1 MIFKLSLSSL
11 KFEYLV
17 NICLIASMVS
27 VIAPLMLLFS
37 LRFGIVSNLEEKL
50 VTDPKNLEIRMMSG
64 YQLDNSFF
72 EELKNDPHIDF
83 YIPLTRSLSVTANVN
98 FKGKMITN
106 LEAIPTKA
114 GDPLVIKSG
123 IEGEL
128 QDDEAYLSEQIA
140 QDLNIKVGDKFKFVI
155 SRIKEGRTQNAIVQ
169 LTLKGIIKKEYL
181 KYKSILIPLT
191 PLIYMEDFRD
201 GYEPPIFSDGS
212 NLNEQRK
219 YFAKARI
226 YVKTLDDVE
235 IVDKK
240 LRAHYQITSALESIN
255 NLKAICN
262 VLDFILTVISL
273 VSIFGGVI
281 AICGLI
287 WTNLSRLEKTFALL
301 KLTGLNKKQIMLMVI
316 FENLILST
324 TAYAIALGLFAT
336 AKALFNHYFSNI
348 LGQNTLV
355 SLLTINHML
364 IGFALSTTICLV
376 ISILICRFK
385 ILNLNIANSL
395 RRM

>member
-50 VTDPKNLEIRMMSG
+50 VTDPRNLEIRMMSG
-64 YQLDNSFF
+64 YQLDKSFF

-123 IEGEL
+123 IKVEL

-212 NLNEQRK
+212 ALNEQRK
-219 YFAKARI
+219 FFAKARI

-235 IVDKK
+235 VVDKK

-301 KLTGLNKKQIMLMVI
+301 KLTGLNKRQIMLMVI

-364 IGFALSTTICLV
+364 
-376 ISILICRFK
+376 
-385 ILNLNIANSL
+385 
-395 RRM
+395 

>member
-364 IGFALSTTICLV
+364 IGFALSTAICLV

>member
-64 YQLDNSFF
+64 YQLDKSFF

-123 IEGEL
+123 IKGEL

-155 SRIKEGRTQNAIVQ
+155 SRIREGRTQNAIVQ

-212 NLNEQRK
+212 ALNEQRK

-316 FENLILST
+316 LENLILST

-355 SLLTINHML
+355 SLLNLNHIL